1 LPLFKILPK
10 PRTFPLI
17 PEEIPTHQSNVV
29 ISKLRFQVAFLSIL
43 ITISCKN

>member
-29 ISKLRFQVAFLSIL
+29 ISKLRFQ
-43 ITISCKN
+43 ITNV